1 MNLAFG
7 LKQELVQTDL
17 SDFAEIVFDFS
28 DMVEEI
34 YDFDDSVRAKQ
45 MAIGPWF
52 SAKIMLESLTV
63 KTECSNPIAIS
74 DAQKYTNTLL
84 ALREGSL
91 KSEYQSITLY
101 REDAQSEKRVDKI
114 NTAFPIMI
122 SVWIILVAVCLWK
135 IRQFSNS
142 LKETKVQIENE
153 RAILT
158 RSQED
163 VLRLRKLKL
172 MRNQMLE
179 QERQEREERQLHAED
194 EDYNALAG
202 LVGENDI

>member
-17 SDFAEIVFDFS
+17 PDFAEIVFDFS

-63 KTECSNPIAIS
+63 KTECSSPIAIS

-179 QERQEREERQLHAED
+179 QER
-194 EDYNALAG
+194 
-202 LVGENDI
+202 